1 MIHQEC
7 SIQNSAVSRDGST
20 NCRQTTFGNLW
31 QIDVLADS
39 GTGRPT
45 CLFRIH
51 RSVPPAVYINDTG
64 TVYNNDTR
72 WRGGLPRM
80 L

>member
-1 MIHQEC
+1 MSAMIHQEC

-20 NCRQTTFGNLW
+20 NCRQTTFGHPW

-51 RSVPPAVYINDTG
+51 RSVPPAVYI
-64 TVYNNDTR
+64 
-72 WRGGLPRM
+72 
-80 L
+80 